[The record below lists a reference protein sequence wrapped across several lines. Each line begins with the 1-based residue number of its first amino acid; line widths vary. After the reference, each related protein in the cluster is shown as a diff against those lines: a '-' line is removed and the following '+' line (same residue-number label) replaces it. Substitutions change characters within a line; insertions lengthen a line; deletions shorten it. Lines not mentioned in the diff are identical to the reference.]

1 MDPAFYAHV
10 IHSILM
16 VGAIVFA
23 LLNIPALQQ
32 LTVYK
37 KLKTILLFSILVG
50 LHGLSQ
56 FKAYE

>member
-1 MDPAFYAHV
+1 MEPAFYAHV

-16 VGAIVFA
+16 LIAIVFA

-37 KLKTILLFSILVG
+37 KLKVILLFSILMG
-50 LHGLSQ
+50 LHGLSH
-56 FKAYE
+56 ASL